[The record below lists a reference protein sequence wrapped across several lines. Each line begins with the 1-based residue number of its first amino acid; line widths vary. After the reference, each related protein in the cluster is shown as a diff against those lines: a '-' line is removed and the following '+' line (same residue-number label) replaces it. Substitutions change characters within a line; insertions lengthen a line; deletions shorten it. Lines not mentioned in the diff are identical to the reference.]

1 MSKAKHSKCLND
13 EGELYLRQGGCLCQ
27 YRASAIDIVCQC
39 LARQGRHLNCVTLSM
54 DIRYKPRPSSLT
66 SASEQIVMLKM
77 CNLKSSGMI
86 YLVSVNSL
94 HHMHLIPPIL
104 ICQRNSGFKLTS
116 VTSVHLRQEKP
127 TWLIELN

>member
-27 YRASAIDIVCQC
+27 YRTSAIDIVCQC

-66 SASEQIVMLKM
+66 SASEMLLLSLPLQLPVIL
-77 CNLKSSGMI
+77 CPVSGMVQLPVTVLPQM
-86 YLVSVNSL
+86 LVVL
-94 HHMHLIPPIL
+94 
-104 ICQRNSGFKLTS
+104 C
-116 VTSVHLRQEKP
+116 P
-127 TWLIELN
+127 TCLANF

>member
-66 SASEQIVMLKM
+66 SASELGRARGVQ
-77 CNLKSSGMI
+77 
-86 YLVSVNSL
+86 YLDDIPCSL
-94 HHMHLIPPIL
+94 
-104 ICQRNSGFKLTS
+104 F
-116 VTSVHLRQEKP
+116 
-127 TWLIELN
+127 